1 MEAAGALASLAP
13 SPITVLGL
21 IPLLA
26 LGITYFRYQQFD
38 PESYITD
45 VNTVSI
51 FISIRKTLN
60 ANTSGLWP
68 DIQFHM
74 APASFSS
81 DNGQIVRKILGLTDE
96 VYDTVYRPI
105 ANKDAWTIM
114 PLLLRPNT
122 RGYVRL
128 RSSNPFHYP
137 LKYK

>member
-51 FISIRKTLN
+51 VIIILVV
-60 ANTSGLWP
+60 
-68 DIQFHM
+68 
-74 APASFSS
+74 SS
-81 DNGQIVRKILGLTDE
+81 DKFSYLSKKFLVLQ
-96 VYDTVYRPI
+96 
-105 ANKDAWTIM
+105 
-114 PLLLRPNT
+114 
-122 RGYVRL
+122 
-128 RSSNPFHYP
+128 
-137 LKYK
+137 

>member
-51 FISIRKTLN
+51 VIIIIGVYSEKFKINFWYFSKSSMIV
-60 ANTSGLWP
+60 TSL
-68 DIQFHM
+68 
-74 APASFSS
+74 
-81 DNGQIVRKILGLTDE
+81 
-96 VYDTVYRPI
+96 
-105 ANKDAWTIM
+105 
-114 PLLLRPNT
+114 
-122 RGYVRL
+122 
-128 RSSNPFHYP
+128 
-137 LKYK
+137 